1 MPPTASI
8 SVDSESPPAAVPN
21 VRRSVRV
28 SRKSAKPSIESAT
41 VTGRD
46 RRRNK
51 TGKSNAQKSSIGNEN
66 SAQTPNAR
74 SPTPALTNASDL
86 HLLSPSLEFVGPHH
100 MQTRYIKQ
108 RKKSICPN
116 RSMVIAQR
124 NITTRT
130 KPKKR
135 IENNDD
141 LLAKAAQSIAIKECV
156 VLLSDVMRENVKEAP
171 LPHTRRSRT
180 FEATASLDMEGSLS
194 SPLNGR
200 SKRKHTTTKTTTVDS
215 VVSPPKKSSI
225 GDASDVELTEA
236 TKLPSETKQNSI
248 VATDKLT
255 RMKGKNP
262 FNIITISVK
271 RVAASLTEKELQ
283 TLQHPTNSVRE
294 SETSYSAVETDTL
307 TKNRSTIASKSSVS
321 SETDLEPKRS
331 TVNSVTTDDET
342 SHRDNQ
348 PALAKVT
355 KPFDSSRKTAARRV
369 KFGKV
374 PTLPLVEE
382 DENEHDVYDFL
393 NSSQIGQADDTTNGT
408 KSGTSRMKQTKKKKE
423 KSAKPSRKKP
433 DVTRL
438 QKKKQPNPLGTNARQ
453 IAQLVKKIG
462 GGPVKAHPEPVGY
475 VVNLHLTE
483 SPQEVVIPS
492 SPVRQ
497 ADPVSTVFLQP
508 SSPKRALNPAV
519 ERLRHSSTAQLATS
533 TPITGDINCLETT
546 SNISQANDG
555 SPWRMQ
561 DQDIVPLRSVH
572 VSRNRDL
579 LRSYENGTTTS
590 PVRHVTERRKTNRQ
604 QSTGEKASLASPAQ
618 DLEDRGEPLS
628 LYIAEVERVHS
639 ELKAI
644 SAMSERLIGVM
655 RRYENNTDGRNIS
668 EARQKLRKW
677 YTRSM
682 QSFNRSKNIVN
693 RIISCPSPLSH
704 EQQKTVETF
713 NQSTDKFHSMLE
725 ELRDATNHSNGE
737 NMSPPGQALPVGT
750 ADAVSKTSKAPADVI
765 ELPERGHITVRNP
778 LKQLNFLPL
787 PQTNSPLLSPLAK
800 THNTPKTPLRR
811 ELQFETPPFSE
822 GTRPSEKHVMEND
835 ENDASVMDDHHDA
848 SDPPE
853 PIDAIPL
860 ATLPTLAGIVHS
872 PAKDSIS
879 NLFGFSDDSFD
890 QRSIAT
896 PESRAL
902 NVSIKTLKKRLNN
915 IKQLLPEQ
923 RITQRRRA
931 AVVKPHGPTRFPS
944 VGTLRVFASPAK
956 RPQTLIGFAASTP
969 RIAVEETSIDDRSEA
984 QVSLPIPMDKLSE
997 TLKNRLNDMA
1007 QQPGSPGSPFF
1018 RQRPLERPL
1027 NRKAFRSPGKCPAAS
1042 STLQTSTP
1050 RPPEAGEPKPSSSR
1064 DAAVPAAASDDHEPP
1079 NVSAIEANEAQAEAE
1094 NNRNN
1099 ETPSVVLFEAPD
1111 DGFDRSTLQRT
1122 YTRIPRR
1129 RRAKNIYL
1137 ANLGLDDDDDDS
1149 EAEQWCGV
1157 SSDSEAETKGRK
1169 KKGQRKQQ
1177 RKPRKKKP
1185 VEETEEFKTFVQE
1198 FNSMC
1203 EDVER
1208 FEVIIE

>member
-1 MPPTASI
+1 M
-8 SVDSESPPAAVPN
+8 
-21 VRRSVRV
+21 
-28 SRKSAKPSIESAT
+28 AT
-41 VTGRD
+41 R
-46 RRRNK
+46 
-51 TGKSNAQKSSIGNEN
+51 
-66 SAQTPNAR
+66 
-74 SPTPALTNASDL
+74 
-86 HLLSPSLEFVGPHH
+86 H
-100 MQTRYIKQ
+100 IKQ
-108 RKKSICPN
+108 RRKSVLPN
-116 RSMVIAQR
+116 NSMVIAQR
-124 NITTRT
+124 NVTTRT

-141 LLAKAAQSIAIKECV
+141 LLANAGQSIAIKQCV
-156 VLLSDVMRENVKEAP
+156 VLVSDVMRENLIEAP
-171 LPHTRRSRT
+171 HPHRRHSQKYGTHARL
-180 FEATASLDMEGSLS
+180 EMEGLVPIRPST
-194 SPLNGR
+194 GR
-200 SKRKHTTTKTTTVDS
+200 SKRKHTITTSVVDS
-215 VVSPPKKSSI
+215 VVSPPKKSLIS
-225 GDASDVELTEA
+225 DASVVELTEA
-236 TKLPSETKQNSI
+236 SKLPSETQQNSI
-248 VATDKLT
+248 VAKAKPT

-262 FNIITISVK
+262 FKIITLSVR
-271 RVAASLTEKELQ
+271 RVAPSLTEKGLQ
-283 TLQHPTNSVRE
+283 TLHHPINSVRE
-294 SETSYSAVETDTL
+294 SETSHSAVDSGTRI
-307 TKNRSTIASKSSVS
+307 NRRATIASKSSVPP
-321 SETDLEPKRS
+321 ETDLEPPRS
-331 TVNSVTTDDET
+331 TVNSVTNDEET
-342 SHRDNQ
+342 SHRNDP
-348 PALAKVT
+348 PAVAKVT
-355 KPFDSSRKTAARRV
+355 KRFNSSLRNAARREE
-369 KFGKV
+369 FGKV
-374 PTLPLVEE
+374 PSLPLVEE
-382 DENEHDVYDFL
+382 DEDEHDVYDFL
-393 NSSQIGQADDTTNGT
+393 SSSQVGQADDTTSGAKN
-408 KSGTSRMKQTKKKKE
+408 GTSRMKQAKKKKE

-433 DVTRL
+433 DVTRPT
-438 QKKKQPNPLGTNARQ
+438 KKKQPNPLGTNARY

-462 GGPVKAHPEPVGY
+462 GGPVKAHPEPDGY
-475 VVNLHLTE
+475 VVNLHLPE
-483 SPQEVVIPS
+483 SPPQEVVIPA

-497 ADPVSTVFLQP
+497 ADPVSTVFLRP

-533 TPITGDINCLETT
+533 TPITGDINCLATT
-546 SNISQANDG
+546 SSISQTNDG
-555 SPWRMQ
+555 SPWRTQ
-561 DQDIVPLRSVH
+561 DQDIVPLRSGY

-579 LRSYENGTTTS
+579 LPSYENDTTTS
-590 PVRHVTERRKTNRQ
+590 PVRYVTERRKTNRQ
-604 QSTGEKASLASPAQ
+604 QSTGKKTSLASPAQ
-618 DLEDRGEPLS
+618 NLEDRDESLS
-628 LYIAEVERVHS
+628 SYIAEVERVHS

-655 RRYENNTDGRNIS
+655 RMYENKTDERNIS

-682 QSFNRSKNIVN
+682 QSFNRSKNIVS

-713 NQSTDKFHSMLE
+713 NQSTGKFHSMLE

-737 NMSPPGQALPVGT
+737 NVSPPGQALPVGT
-750 ADAVSKTSKAPADVI
+750 ADALPKPSKAPADVI

-787 PQTNSPLLSPLAK
+787 PQPNSPLLSPLAK
-800 THNTPKTPLRR
+800 TQTTRTIPLRR
-811 ELQFETPPFSE
+811 GLQFETTPFSG

-835 ENDASVMDDHHDA
+835 ENEPSVMDDHHDA

-860 ATLPTLAGIVHS
+860 DALPPLASIVQS

-879 NLFGFSDDSFD
+879 NMFGFSDDSFD
-890 QRSIAT
+890 QRSIAA
-896 PESRAL
+896 PESKAL
-902 NVSIKTLKKRLNN
+902 NVSIETLKKRMNN

-923 RITQRRRA
+923 RITRRQRA
-931 AVVKPHGPTRFPS
+931 AVVKPSGPTRFPS
-944 VGTLRVFASPAK
+944 VGTLRVFASPSK
-956 RPQTLIGFAASTP
+956 GPQTLNGFAASTP
-969 RIAVEETSIDDRSEA
+969 RVAVQETSIENRSEA

-1027 NRKAFRSPGKCPAAS
+1027 NRKTFRSPGKCPAAS

-1050 RPPEAGEPKPSSSR
+1050 RPPEVMGPKPGSSR
-1064 DAAVPAAASDDHEPP
+1064 DAAAPAAASDDHEPP
-1079 NVSAIEANEAQAEAE
+1079 NVSAIETNEAQPESE

-1099 ETPSVVLFEAPD
+1099 ETPSVVLFEALD

-1149 EAEQWCGV
+1149 DAEHGCV
-1157 SSDSEAETKGRK
+1157 LSSDSEAETEGK
-1169 KKGQRKQQ
+1169 KKKKQQ
-1177 RKPRKKKP
+1177 RKARKKKP
-1185 VEETEEFKTFVQE
+1185 VEETEEFKNFVEE